1 MSASTSTP
9 TSNLSR
15 KAVLKGW
22 IQLSRPPFHLVG
34 VLPFI
39 LGAVAA
45 WRLYD
50 VFHWPIFLLS
60 VVAVV
65 FIMLAT
71 YYAGEYYDFRV
82 DQLSAQMERN
92 IFSGGS
98 QALLKGLLPI
108 EHARIASYVALAL
121 AGVVGLVLQ
130 FVFRTGPW
138 TIPLGLV
145 GMIAGFYYSTPP
157 FRWVQRG
164 IGELLIGFCYGWLPV
179 ATSFYLQVGRI
190 DPIVHYLSLPIAFTI
205 FNVILINEFPDY
217 PADLMEGKR
226 NLVVRLGRERAAY
239 VYVAAA
245 VAAALSG
252 LMAVRMLPLPALPL
266 YLPVA
271 ALTLLVAGM
280 MLRKD
285 YRDRVKLE
293 RMCALTLV
301 TNLGTAL
308 ASILGL
314 WIGG

>member
-1 MSASTSTP
+1 MSVVTP
-9 TSNLSR
+9 TNTVSR
-15 KAVLKGW
+15 KTLLKGW

-34 VLPFI
+34 ILPFA
-39 LGAVAA
+39 LGAIAA
-45 WRLYD
+45 WHAYD
-50 VFHWPIFLLS
+50 LFHWPIFLLS
-60 VVAVV
+60 TLAVV

-82 DQLSAQMERN
+82 DQLSAEMERN

-98 QALLKGLLPI
+98 QALVMGLLPM
-108 EHARIASYVALAL
+108 EHARIASIVALIL
-121 AGVVGLVLQ
+121 AGGVGLILQ
-130 FVFRTGPW
+130 FVLHTGPW

-190 DPIVHYLSLPIAFTI
+190 DPIVHFLSLPIAFTI

-217 PADLMEGKR
+217 PADQIEGKR

-252 LMAVRMLPLPALPL
+252 MMATQMLPLVALPL
-266 YLPVA
+266 YLPIA
-271 ALTLLVAGM
+271 ILTLLVAGM
-280 MLRKD
+280 ILRKD
-285 YRDRVKLE
+285 YRDRKKLE
-293 RMCALTLV
+293 QMCALTLV

-308 ASILGL
+308 AYILAL
-314 WIGG
+314 WFGK

>member
-1 MSASTSTP
+1 MSAVTP
-9 TSNLSR
+9 TDTISR
-15 KAVLKGW
+15 KTLLKGW
-22 IQLSRPPFHLVG
+22 VQLSRPPFHLVG

-45 WRLYD
+45 WQLYG

-60 VVAVV
+60 VLAVV

-92 IFSGGS
+92 IFSGGT
-98 QALLKGLLPI
+98 QILQQGLLPR

-121 AGVVGLVLQ
+121 AGAVGLILQ
-130 FVFRTGPW
+130 FGFRTGPW

-190 DPIVHYLSLPIAFTI
+190 DPLVHYLSLPIAFTI

-217 PADLMEGKR
+217 PADRMEGKR

-239 VYVAAA
+239 LYVAAA
-245 VAAALSG
+245 VAAVLSG
-252 LMAVRMLPLPALPL
+252 LVAARMLPRPALLL
-266 YLPVA
+266 YLPIA
-271 ALTLLVAGM
+271 AVTLLVAGM

-285 YRDRVKLE
+285 YRDREKLE

-308 ASILGL
+308 AYTLAIYLGK
-314 WIGG
+314 

>member
-1 MSASTSTP
+1 MSVVTP
-9 TSNLSR
+9 TGMMSR
-15 KAVLKGW
+15 KTLLKGW
-22 IQLSRPPFHLVG
+22 LQLSRPPFHLVG
-34 VLPFI
+34 VLPFT

-45 WRLYD
+45 WQLHGI
-50 VFHWPIFLLS
+50 FHWPVFLLS

-98 QALLKGLLPI
+98 QALVMGLLPI

-121 AGVVGLVLQ
+121 AGGVGLILQ
-130 FVFRTGPW
+130 FAFRTGPW

-217 PADLMEGKR
+217 PADRLEGKR
-226 NLVVRLGRERAAY
+226 NLVVRLGRDRAAY
-239 VYVAAA
+239 LYVVAAMA
-245 VAAALSG
+245 AASSGLVAA
-252 LMAVRMLPLPALPL
+252 RTLPSIALPL
-266 YLPVA
+266 YLPIAV
-271 ALTLLVAGM
+271 LTLLVAGM

-285 YRDRVKLE
+285 YRDRQKLE
-293 RMCALTLV
+293 RMCALTLA

-308 ASILGL
+308 AYTLALWLGK
-314 WIGG
+314 